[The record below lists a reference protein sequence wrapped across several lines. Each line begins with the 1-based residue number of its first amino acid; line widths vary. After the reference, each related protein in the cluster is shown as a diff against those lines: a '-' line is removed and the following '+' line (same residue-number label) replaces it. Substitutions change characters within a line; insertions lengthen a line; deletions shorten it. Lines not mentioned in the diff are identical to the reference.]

1 VLVERGSYPGLSGS
15 RQRDVADQMLG
26 CYLPVVGETGPELL
40 DVLAADA
47 EAEPEREL
55 EQVWGAYQAARD
67 AGAVPFAAAVLTASR
82 VDRLGLAFATGYPAA
97 LQQLSP
103 ETRLPCALCV
113 TEDEGTHPRAM
124 KTTLERV
131 GDRDE
136 LNGTKTFVTFGNLA
150 KTLLVAAKV
159 GEKRDGRPDLA
170 LVRLPA
176 DRTGITLRTHPPT
189 PFAPEIPHARLE
201 LRHVE
206 VQPGE
211 RLPGDGFSRYVKP
224 FRTVEDIHVLGAA
237 VGYLVGVTRRTAGP
251 ARLLADLGAAL
262 VALDQLCGA
271 SPLDPRAHIAL
282 QGVYQRVLDLVEGD
296 EVASVWQAAPEDER
310 NRWLRDRPLL
320 DVAFKAR
327 RARFERATQELL

>member
-1 VLVERGSYPGLSGS
+1 
-15 RQRDVADQMLG
+15 MLG

-170 LVRLPA
+170 LVRIPA
-176 DRTGITLRTHPPT
+176 DRTGVTLQAHPPT

-206 VQPGE
+206 VRPEE
-211 RLPGDGFSRYVKP
+211 RLPGDGYLNYVKP
-224 FRTVEDIHVLGAA
+224 FRTIEDIHVVGATL
-237 VGYLVGVTRRTAGP
+237 GYLVGLARRTRASTTLI
-251 ARLLADLGAAL
+251 AELSADLLA
-262 VALDQLCGA
+262 LDPLLHGP
-271 SPLDPRAHIAL
+271 PLDPRVHIAL
-282 QGVYQRVLDLVEGD
+282 HGVYQHLTRLISSEAFKRLLDAAPGDERDRWERDRVLLQ
-296 EVASVWQAAPEDER
+296 VAS
-310 NRWLRDRPLL
+310 
-320 DVAFKAR
+320 KAR
-327 RARFERATQELL
+327 EARFERAKKELR